1 MSNSDVLDQLGS
13 SDKGLN
19 PNLAQERLSQFGVNE
34 IGKKK
39 VRNGLFIFLS
49 QFKNPL
55 VLILLGASII
65 STLVGEMT
73 DGIII
78 LVIVTINGALG
89 FLQEYRSEK
98 AVERLGKYIT
108 FTAKVIRGG
117 EKRIINTRE
126 LVPGDIVTLG
136 NGDVIPADLRL
147 LNVDELSIDESSL
160 TGESYPAHKIS
171 SELSGEAPPIH
182 DLKNIAFMG
191 TYVREGQGIGVVIA
205 TGKDTY
211 LGKTAQLLKKI
222 KGGANFKRAWEK
234 SVTLS

>member
-1 MSNSDVLDQLGS
+1 MSNSDVLDQLDS
-13 SDKGLN
+13 SEKGLK
-19 PNLAQERLSQFGVNE
+19 PDQAEERLSRFGVNE

-39 VRNGLFIFLS
+39 ARTGLFIFLS

-55 VLILLGASII
+55 VLILLGASIV

-89 FLQEYRSEK
+89 FFQEYRSEK

-117 EKRIINTRE
+117 EKMVINTRE
-126 LVPGDIVTLG
+126 LVPGDIVMLG
-136 NGDVIPADLRL
+136 NGDVVPADLRL

-160 TGESYPAHKIS
+160 TGESYPAQKIS
-171 SELSGEAPPIH
+171 SEVSGEAPPMH
-182 DLKNIAFMG
+182 ELKNIAFMG
-191 TYVREGQGIGVVIA
+191 T
-205 TGKDTY
+205 
-211 LGKTAQLLKKI
+211 
-222 KGGANFKRAWEK
+222 
-234 SVTLS
+234 